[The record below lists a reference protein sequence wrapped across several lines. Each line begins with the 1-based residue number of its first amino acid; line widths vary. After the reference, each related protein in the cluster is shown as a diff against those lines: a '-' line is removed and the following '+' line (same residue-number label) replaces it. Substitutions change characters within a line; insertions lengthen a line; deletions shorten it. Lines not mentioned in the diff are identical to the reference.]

1 MSKAQEVYEKVEAL
15 VSKGA
20 SKADA
25 FRQVAEEYGQPVD
38 SIRGAFYGYS
48 RSLNPDAPRRT
59 RTRRGEATPADPLE
73 QARLVLNRAI
83 DAIDAEVE
91 TAKQRVED
99 AKAEYQVLRETAEE
113 RKQTLKAK
121 VEALNA

>member
-15 VSKGA
+15 ASKGA

-38 SIRGAFYGYS
+38 SIRGAFYGYT
-48 RSLNPDAPRRT
+48 RSLNPEAPS
-59 RTRRGEATPADPLE
+59 RTRRRETTPADPLE
-73 QARLVLNRAI
+73 QARLVLTRAI

-91 TAKQRVED
+91 MAKQRVEE

>member
-15 VSKGA
+15 VVKGA

-59 RTRRGEATPADPLE
+59 RRSETKPADPLE
-73 QARLVLNRAI
+73 QARLVLTQAI

-91 TAKQRVED
+91 TAKQRVEET
-99 AKAEYQVLRETAEE
+99 KAEYQVLRETAEE

>member
-15 VSKGA
+15 VSTGV

-25 FRQVAEEYGQPVD
+25 FRQLAEEYGQPVD

-48 RSLNPDAPRRT
+48 RGLNPDAPS
-59 RTRRGEATPADPLE
+59 RTRRRESTPADPLE
-73 QARLVLNRAI
+73 QARLVLTRAI

-91 TAKQRVED
+91 SAKQRVEE
-99 AKAEYQVLRETAEE
+99 AKADYQQLRDSAEE
-113 RKQTLKAK
+113 RKQDLKAK
-121 VEALNA
+121 VEALKT

>member
-1 MSKAQEVYEKVEAL
+1 MSKAQEVYEKVAALEA
-15 VSKGA
+15 KGV

-25 FRQVAEEYGQPVD
+25 FRQLAEEYGQPVD

-59 RTRRGEATPADPLE
+59 RRSETKPADPLE
-73 QARLVLNRAI
+73 QARLVLTQAI

-91 TAKQRVED
+91 TAKQRVEQ
-99 AKAEYQVLRETAEE
+99 AKADYQELRDTAEP
-113 RKQTLKAK
+113 RKQALKAK
-121 VEALNA
+121 VEALNT

>member
-15 VSKGA
+15 VAKGA

-38 SIRGAFYGYS
+38 SIRGAFYGYT

-59 RTRRGEATPADPLE
+59 RRRETMHADPLE

-91 TAKQRVED
+91 QAKQRVDEARAD
-99 AKAEYQVLRETAEE
+99 YQELRDSAEE
-113 RKQTLKAK
+113 RKQQLKAK
-121 VEALNA
+121 VEALNT

>member
-48 RSLNPDAPRRT
+48 RSLNPDAPRRM
-59 RTRRGEATPADPLE
+59 RTRRGEAGPADPLE

-91 TAKQRVED
+91 AAKQRVEE
-99 AKAEYQVLRETAEE
+99 AKAEYQQLRDSAEE
-113 RKQTLKAK
+113 RKQMLKAK
-121 VEALNA
+121 VEALNT

>member
-25 FRQVAEEYGQPVD
+25 FRQIAEEYGQPVD

-59 RTRRGEATPADPLE
+59 RRREATPSDPLD
-73 QARLVLNRAI
+73 QARLILTRAI

-91 TAKQRVED
+91 AAKQRVEE
-99 AKAEYQVLRETAEE
+99 ARAEYQQLRDSAEE

-121 VEALNA
+121 VEVLNT